1 MTKKA
6 EKGNQVK
13 VHYRGTLTDGTEF
26 DNSHNHEAPLE
37 FQVGANHMIK
47 GFSDAVIGMAVGET
61 KSVSILSTDAYGEFK
76 PEANTELPRS
86 AFPETIDIQEGMP
99 VPLKTDTGQTL
110 MGRVTQLSEDI
121 ITVDLNHPLAGK
133 DLQFEIE
140 LVEVVETSTETTETT
155 E

>member
-1 MTKKA
+1 MTKKV

-26 DNSHNHEAPLE
+26 DNSHNRDTPLE
-37 FQVGANHMIK
+37 FQVGANQMIK
-47 GFSDAVIGMAVGET
+47 GFSDAVIGMGVGET
-61 KSVSILSTDAYGEFK
+61 KSVSIPSAEAYGEFK
-76 PEANTELPRS
+76 PEANTVLPRS

-110 MGRVTQLSEDI
+110 MGRVTQLGEDV
-121 ITVDLNHPLAGK
+121 ITVDLNHPLAGQ

-140 LVEVVETSTETTETT
+140 LVEVVETDTDTTETT